1 MKEVES
7 KVILECIKQIK
18 FFFELNICWEEMS
31 IYYVHNE
38 KTKITNLDIPIK
50 LICSS
55 NRHTN
60 SRFHDI

>member
-1 MKEVES
+1 
-7 KVILECIKQIK
+7 
-18 FFFELNICWEEMS
+18 MS

-50 LICSS
+50 LICNS